1 MQNDRGKRS
10 SESIHPAFTTSFFF
24 FFLHA
29 DENMTGNVLSL
40 KTSKILLTAPGQP
53 SLTGYSQKYPSRAA
67 FPVMGRMKTWLG
79 GIQAGLGHRPS
90 EGWVK

>member
-1 MQNDRGKRS
+1 MQNDGGKRS
-10 SESIHPAFTTSFFF
+10 YESIHPAFTTSFF
-24 FFLHA
+24 LHA
-29 DENMTGNVLSL
+29 DENTTGNVLSL

-79 GIQAGLGHRPS
+79 GIQTGLGHRPC